1 MALSNFTSKIEKS
14 SESISRKKS
23 LIRPLTISWVL
34 IIAAIGAVVY
44 WTNMMGDEAHKI
56 AQKLALKEQLLA
68 AKKDS
73 NLHST
78 DQMTEESHDNDPVKN
93 KNSAKDPASHQ
104 EDLASKRTESI
115 DSEEP
120 IDDEEPET
128 KDHVVTKKPALNISK
143 AVKIKRT
150 PLAPVPNDALILFSK
165 IGPLPVLGPDG
176 LKAFK
181 HYARPFKD
189 TSKLPRIAILVKGI
203 ALNMHMSNAAVK
215 NLPPEISVAISP
227 YGKEPQKWVAK
238 ARTKGHEV
246 FLMLPME
253 PLSYPAND
261 PGPHTLM
268 ADYTVRDNIRRLE
281 WLLSRFTGY
290 VGVVNDM
297 GSKFTASRKAVEP
310 IISDLHDRGLMI
322 LDGRTSR
329 YSLLAKEARKIGMP
343 RVSNTRYIDNEVN
356 EAHILKQLKAL
367 ENSARTY
374 GASVGIM
381 NTYPLSIKIV
391 NQWATSLKEKGFQ
404 LVPVTAI
411 INRQIVK

>member
-1 MALSNFTSKIEKS
+1 MARSNFTSKTEKS
-14 SESISRKKS
+14 SESISHKKS

-34 IIAAIGAVVY
+34 IIAAIGSVVY
-44 WTNMMGDEAHKI
+44 WTNMMGDKAHKI
-56 AQKLALKEQLLA
+56 AQELALKEQLLA
-68 AKKDS
+68 TKKDS
-73 NLHST
+73 NLHSI
-78 DQMTEESHDNDPVKN
+78 DQMTKESHHNDPVKN
-93 KNSAKDPASHQ
+93 KNSVKDPVSHQ
-104 EDLASKRTESI
+104 EDLAQKTTA
-115 DSEEP
+115 P

-128 KDHVVTKKPALNISK
+128 KDHIVTKKPDLNISK
-143 AVKIKRT
+143 AVEIKRT
-150 PLAPVPNDALILFSK
+150 PLAPVPNEALILFSK
-165 IGPLPVLGPDG
+165 TGPLPVLGPDG

-189 TSKLPRIAILVKGI
+189 TSKLPRIAILVKGV
-203 ALNMHMSNAAVK
+203 ALNMRMSNAAVK
-215 NLPPEISVAISP
+215 SLPPEISVAISP
-227 YGKEPQKWVAK
+227 YGKEPQKWVTK
-238 ARTKGHEV
+238 ARSNGHEV

-268 ADYTVRDNIRRLE
+268 ADYTVRDNIRRLK

-310 IISDLHDRGLMI
+310 IISDLHDRGLMVF
-322 LDGRTSR
+322 DGRTSR

-391 NQWATSLKEKGFQ
+391 NQWAASLKEKGFQ

-411 INRQIVK
+411 VNRQIVK